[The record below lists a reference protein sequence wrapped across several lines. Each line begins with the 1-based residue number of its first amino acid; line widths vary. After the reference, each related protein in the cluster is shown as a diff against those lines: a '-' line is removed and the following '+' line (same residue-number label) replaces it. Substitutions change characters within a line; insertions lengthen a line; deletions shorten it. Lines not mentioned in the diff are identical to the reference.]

1 MQDRQKYRNSGLD
14 LFRVVAFILVLI
26 THSLFVLDKFYPK
39 FRNFAFVGNL
49 ALDMFY
55 ALSGFL
61 IGNIFIKNFI
71 DSDFTFK
78 KVLEFLKNR
87 WLKTLPTYYLIVL
100 ISLVVSYLVNG
111 NFQDFNLSFL
121 FFLQNIHEADFFFF
135 PISYSLAIEEWFY
148 LSFPLVFFSA
158 YCLFKKVS
166 KKQIFLGVTLFY
178 VLFAT
183 VFRFYKYFH
192 FPDLHW
198 DTAFRKSILTRFD
211 ATSYGLILSYLNT
224 YKKQFVKNNTQK
236 IVAMGCVGII
246 LSILAKMKV
255 HNFLIYTLYF
265 NFMPISITFV
275 LVKFI
280 DLSPIKASFAG
291 IFKEISLSSY
301 CFYLVHLQLVYI
313 PLSTYWQAQSLPEA
327 FLQCI
332 CMYVLALGLGF
343 LLYRTVEVP
352 MVQLKDKVR
361 IG

>member
-1 MQDRQKYRNSGLD
+1 MENGLKYRNTGLD
-14 LFRVVAFILVLI
+14 LFRVIAFFMLLI
-26 THSLFVLDKFYPK
+26 THSLFVLDKFNPK

-71 DSDFTFK
+71 ESDFTFK

-100 ISLVVSYLVNG
+100 ISLVVSYQMYG
-111 NFQDFNLSFL
+111 NFQDFNFSFL
-121 FFLQNIHEADFFFF
+121 FFLQNIHEANFFFF
-135 PISYSLAIEEWFY
+135 PVSYSLAIEEWFY
-148 LSFPLVFFSA
+148 LSFPLVFFSTHW
-158 YCLFKKVS
+158 LFKKAS
-166 KKQIFLGVTLFY
+166 KKQIFLVITLFY
-178 VLFAT
+178 ILFAT
-183 VFRFYKYFH
+183 IFRFYKYFH

-211 ATSYGLILSYLNT
+211 ATSYGLILSYLNI
-224 YKKQFVKNNTQK
+224 YNKPFIENNIRK
-236 IVAMGCVGII
+236 IVAMGCVGVV

-275 LVKFI
+275 FVKFI

-291 IFKEISLSSY
+291 VFKEISLSSY
-301 CFYLVHLQLVYI
+301 CFYLVHLQLVYL
-313 PLSTYWQAQSLPEA
+313 PLSTYWHAQSLTEA

-332 CMYVLALGLGF
+332 CMYILAIGLGY

-352 MVQLKDKVR
+352 MMKLKDKIR
-361 IG
+361 IS